1 MWFNQS
7 RNCVARDVII
17 LVLFQ
22 RQVQI
27 RFVRLRFILT
37 IMRAFD
43 KVTQVS
49 SIIEQRISI
58 ALHIL
63 HTYIFNIYLNLLLTT
78 YIYGQYVCLRG

>member
-1 MWFNQS
+1 
-7 RNCVARDVII
+7 
-17 LVLFQ
+17 
-22 RQVQI
+22 
-27 RFVRLRFILT
+27 
-37 IMRAFD
+37 MRAFD

-49 SIIEQRISI
+49 SIIEQWISI